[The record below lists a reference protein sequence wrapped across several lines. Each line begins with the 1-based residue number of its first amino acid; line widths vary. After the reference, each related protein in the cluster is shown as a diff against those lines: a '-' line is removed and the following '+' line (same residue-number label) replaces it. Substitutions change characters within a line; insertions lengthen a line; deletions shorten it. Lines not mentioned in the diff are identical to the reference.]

1 MNTTVAP
8 DAARDLTRTPWFEGL
23 ARAGYVARGVIY
35 GLVGLLAIRLAQG
48 VGDAPASQQ
57 GALRTIA
64 HQPFGHLL
72 LVLMAI
78 GLGGYALWR
87 LGQAIVGVTP
97 EAGKHSGLERVGAAG
112 SAIAYGTFCALAMAL
127 LVGSPSRSAKSG
139 PQHTTNDLLGWPAG
153 RELVGAIGAVFLIV
167 AGYQAY
173 LAISRRFLADAKTS
187 EMSPPVLRAYTAVGV
202 AGLAARAVA
211 FGLIGVFFIKAAVQY
226 DPHEAVGLD
235 GALTRLTTH
244 AYGPALLVIV
254 ACGLILFGVYSL
266 ADARVRKI

>member
-8 DAARDLTRTPWFEGL
+8 RTARTFTRTPLFEGL
-23 ARAGYVARGVIY
+23 ARAGYAARGIIY

-48 VGDAPASQQ
+48 VADQPASQQ

-64 HQPFGHLL
+64 HQPFGRLL

-87 LGQAIVGVTP
+87 LVQAIVGVTP
-97 EAGKHSGLERVGAAG
+97 EAGKHSGLDRIAAAG
-112 SAIAYGTFCALAMAL
+112 SAIAYGSFCGLSISL
-127 LVGSPSRSAKSG
+127 LVGSPPKSAAGG
-139 PQHTTNDLLGWPAG
+139 PQPATDDLLGRTAG
-153 RELVGAIGAVFLIV
+153 RELEGAVGAVFLIV

-173 LAISRRFLADAKTS
+173 LAISRRFLDDAKTS
-187 EMSPPVLRAYTAVGV
+187 EMSRSVRRAYTAVGST
-202 AGLAARAVA
+202 GLAARAVA
-211 FGLIGVFFIKAAVQY
+211 FGLIGVFFIKAAVEY

-235 GALTRLTTH
+235 GALSRLTAH
-244 AYGPALLVIV
+244 AYGSALLVVV

-266 ADARVRKI
+266 ADARFRKI